1 MKKYLAVLLTAGMC
15 ATSMA
20 ATPKT
25 NSHDGSWWRQKSS
38 LFKEAYIDGYSDG
51 DKHDQQRQF
60 VLDHIDQVVDG
71 LNAFYRYASN
81 RHIRVE
87 DAMDYVYNQLQGA
100 SQDALATQLQQLRTT
115 AAGSKAA

>member
-25 NSHDGSWWRQKSS
+25 NGHNGVWWRQKSG

-51 DKHDQQRQF
+51 EKHDDRAQYELEH
-60 VLDHIDQVVDG
+60 VDQVIDG

-81 RHIRVE
+81 RGIRVE

-100 SQDALATQLQQLRTT
+100 PETALATKLQMLRN
-115 AAGSKAA
+115 AVAGSKAA